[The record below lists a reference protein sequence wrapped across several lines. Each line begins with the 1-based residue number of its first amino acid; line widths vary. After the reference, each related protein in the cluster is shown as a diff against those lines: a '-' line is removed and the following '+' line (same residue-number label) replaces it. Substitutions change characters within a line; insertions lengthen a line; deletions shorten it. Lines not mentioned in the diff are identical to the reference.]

1 MTITPLLLLLL
12 LLFFNVW
19 DHLQDNLRSPK
30 LDCIPDSFFFFVLFV
45 GAQFALADDVDIS
58 ALALKFELTG
68 GLIKNAVQAALCKAC
83 ARSSADDS
91 TTNDNSNQVMLTH
104 SDLIDGAQLQLR
116 SFLKLKGLETQMVPS
131 VGLDDVILN
140 DPLKEKLHQIVN
152 HEKARAILY
161 GQWGFGKKHG
171 NARGLCAM
179 FAGIPGS
186 GIVCMCVHI
195 CTCNSLDKDAAFN
208 SLFDFGK
215 TNRQNPGRRSDRLRA
230 GQARKVG
237 ELRRNSE
244 QVGR

>member
-1 MTITPLLLLLL
+1 M
-12 LLFFNVW
+12 
-19 DHLQDNLRSPK
+19 
-30 LDCIPDSFFFFVLFV
+30 
-45 GAQFALADDVDIS
+45 DIS

-83 ARSSADDS
+83 ARSTADEGI
-91 TTNDNSNQVMLTH
+91 TNDNSNQVVLTH

-140 DPLKEKLHQIVN
+140 EPLKEKLHQIVN

-186 GIVCMCVHI
+186 GNVRTRVSLCVCIPHSVKCLAFK
-195 CTCNSLDKDAAFN
+195 NLSLSPS
-208 SLFDFGK
+208 SLLLLPFLFFWE
-215 TNRQNPGRRSDRLRA
+215 NPQAKPSLLKRSLTSW
-230 GQARKVG
+230 V
-237 ELRRNSE
+237 SP
-244 QVGR
+244 